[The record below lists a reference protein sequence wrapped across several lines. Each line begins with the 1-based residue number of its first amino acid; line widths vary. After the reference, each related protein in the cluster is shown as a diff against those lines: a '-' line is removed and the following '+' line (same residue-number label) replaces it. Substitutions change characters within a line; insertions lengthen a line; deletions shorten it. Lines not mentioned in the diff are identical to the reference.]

1 MKTQEELKQS
11 LLQEKTELQEKF
23 NKLINFINSEEYYK
37 LSDNYKTLLVNQKIV
52 MEMYLDI
59 INKRLYEDIDKLV
72 ITNLSWFGLL
82 GGIMTNNMFSQQPKV
97 DTEVKSILDKIKSEE
112 K

>member
-52 MEMYLDI
+52 MEILDI
-59 INKRLYEDIDKLV
+59 INKRLYEDIDNLV
-72 ITNLSWFGLL
+72 VTNLSWFGLF
-82 GGIMTNNMFSQQPKV
+82 GGIMTNNMFSQQSKIET
-97 DTEVKSILDKIKSEE
+97 DIKEILNKSKSEE

>member
-1 MKTQEELKQS
+1 MKTQEELKNS
-11 LLQEKTELQEKF
+11 LLKEKTELQEKF
-23 NKLINFINSEEYYK
+23 NKLINFINSEEYYT

-59 INKRLYEDIDKLV
+59 LNKRLYEDIDNLV
-72 ITNLSWFGLL
+72 VTNLSWFGLL
-82 GGIMTNNMFSQQPKV
+82 GGIMTNNMFSQQSKV
-97 DTEVKSILDKIKSEE
+97 ETDIKEILNKSKSEE